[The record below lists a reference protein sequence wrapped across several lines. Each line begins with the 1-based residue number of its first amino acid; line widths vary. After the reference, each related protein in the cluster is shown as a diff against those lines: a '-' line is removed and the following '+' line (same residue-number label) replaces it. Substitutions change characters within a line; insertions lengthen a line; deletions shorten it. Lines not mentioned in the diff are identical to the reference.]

1 MATPPAPPP
10 YPPPDGA
17 PLGSRSPLGPRR
29 LSPSFHILEIAVY
42 NRQRKARVPLPW
54 LRRLACIAVEE
65 ALPHA
70 LSPDSPLCTLEEV
83 EVTFVSDATIAKVHL
98 DFMAI
103 PGATDVITFD
113 HGEIVISTETA
124 AENAQLYDRKLDEE
138 LALYIVHGLLHL
150 GGYEDAEPEDAR
162 RMHEL
167 QEQILKRCLS
177 RLTRG

>member
-1 MATPPAPPP
+1 M
-10 YPPPDGA
+10 
-17 PLGSRSPLGPRR
+17 
-29 LSPSFHILEIAVY
+29 EIAVY

-54 LRRLACIAVEE
+54 FRRFAAIAFEE

-113 HGEIVISTETA
+113 HGEIVVSTETA
-124 AENAQLYDRKLDEE
+124 AENAALFGRTLDEE

-150 GGYEDAEPEDAR
+150 GGYEDADPKDAR
-162 RMHEL
+162 RMHRL
-167 QEQILKRCLS
+167 QEEILTRCLA
-177 RLTRG
+177 RLPRG